1 MDPFAAGP
9 LLNVVQAAAVL
20 NIPEQTLRKLVT
32 ARKVPHTRIGKHV
45 RFGAHH
51 LAAIVAA
58 GEQEVAAP
66 QRRQAEM
73 GADGPI
79 RTPPQTGP
87 LRRGGRRRSTL

>member
-79 RTPPQTGP
+79 RTPPQTGL
-87 LRRGGRRRSTL
+87 LRRGGRRRGEL